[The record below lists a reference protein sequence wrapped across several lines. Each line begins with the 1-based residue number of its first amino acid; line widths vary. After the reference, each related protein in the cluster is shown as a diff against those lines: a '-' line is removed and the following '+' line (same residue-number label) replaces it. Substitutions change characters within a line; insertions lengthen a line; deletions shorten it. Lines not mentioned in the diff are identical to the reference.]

1 MFSIYT
7 IMDFNTIITIILLLG
22 AFVLFIT
29 EVLSVDL
36 VALLIM
42 AAFVLFGVITP
53 EEGISGFSNKATI
66 TVAFMFVLSAAL
78 LKTGALQ
85 VLALRLSSVF
95 RKNFYLGMGLMM
107 LLIAFFS
114 AFVNNTPV
122 VAIFIPIIIQIASAS
137 NHSVTKM
144 LIPLSFASIFG
155 GTCTLIGT
163 STNLLVNGIAEK
175 EGLPPIE
182 MFDMTIM
189 GLILLFAGIIYML
202 LVGIKLLPTRINEKD
217 LEAKFGMRN
226 YLTEIELLP
235 NSESVGKSIMDSSLL
250 KEIDID
256 IIEVR
261 RNKENYMLPAGDFIL
276 QANDILKIRCNID
289 KIKSLKDKVRIMNQS
304 PLMIGDND
312 LKEKNST
319 LVELII
325 TSNSYFDGKTLKDV
339 DFRRRFRGV
348 PLAIMHREDVVHE
361 DVYKTKLKSGD
372 VILAEIKNHYIKE
385 LKKQEAQQDAP
396 FILLSESNIV
406 DFDKRKLSIVLSV
419 IIIVVA
425 LASFNV
431 LDILTGTIS
440 GVITLILLKCLSMKE
455 MYEAINWK
463 IIFLL
468 AGSISFGVA
477 LKNTGLDYKVANAI
491 INNLGA
497 WGPIAIISGLYLL
510 TTITT
515 EFISNNATAA
525 LLTPIAIVTA
535 ANLGLNPLPF
545 LMTIMFAASASFMTP
560 IGYQT
565 NTMVYSA
572 GGYKFRDFIKTGFPL
587 SIIYWILASLL
598 IPYFFPF

>member
-137 NHSVTKM
+137 NQSVTKM

-182 MFDMTIM
+182 MFDMTLM

-396 FILLSESNIV
+396 FVLLSESNIV
-406 DFDKRKLSIVLSV
+406 DFDKRKFGIVLSV

-572 GGYKFRDFIKTGFPL
+572 GGYKFRDFIKTGLPL

>member
-1 MFSIYT
+1 
-7 IMDFNTIITIILLLG
+7 MDFNTIITIVLLLG
-22 AFVLFIT
+22 AFILFIT

-85 VLALRLSSVF
+85 VLALRLSSIF
-95 RKNFYLGMGLMM
+95 KKNFYVGMGLMM

-122 VAIFIPIIIQIASAS
+122 VAIFIPIILQIASAS
-137 NHSVTKM
+137 NQSVTKM

-189 GLILLFAGIIYML
+189 GLILLFAGVIYML
-202 LVGIKLLPTRINEKD
+202 LVGIKLLPTRVNEKD

-235 NSESVGKSIMDSSLL
+235 NSESVGKSIMESSLL

-261 RNKENYMLPAGDFIL
+261 REKESFMLPAGDFIL
-276 QANDILKIRCNID
+276 QANDILKIRCNIE
-289 KIKSLKDKVRIMNQS
+289 KIKSLKDKVRIMSES

-339 DFRRRFRGV
+339 DFRRRFRGI
-348 PLAIMHREDVVHE
+348 PLAIMHREDVVNE

-396 FILLSESNIV
+396 FVLLSENNII
-406 DFDKRKLSIVLSV
+406 DFDKKNFSIVLSV
-419 IIIVVA
+419 ILIVVA

-431 LDILTGTIS
+431 LDIMTGAIS
-440 GVITLILLKCLSMKE
+440 GVISLILLKCLSMKE

-463 IIFLL
+463 IVFLL

-535 ANLGLNPLPF
+535 SNLGLNPLPF

-572 GGYKFRDFIKTGFPL
+572 GAYKFRDFIKTGLPL

>member
-1 MFSIYT
+1 
-7 IMDFNTIITIILLLG
+7 MDFNTIITIILLLG
-22 AFVLFIT
+22 AFILFIT

-95 RKNFYLGMGLMM
+95 RKNFYIGMGLMM

-137 NHSVTKM
+137 NQSVTKM

-163 STNLLVNGIAEK
+163 STNLLINGIAEK

-182 MFDMTIM
+182 MFDMTLM

-261 RNKENYMLPAGDFIL
+261 RNKESYMLPAGDFIL

-289 KIKSLKDKVRIMNQS
+289 KIKSLKDKVRIMSES

-325 TSNSYFDGKTLKDV
+325 TSNSYFDGQTLKDV
-339 DFRRRFRGV
+339 DFRRRFRGI
-348 PLAIMHREDVVHE
+348 PLAIMHREDVVNE

-372 VILAEIKNHYIKE
+372 VILAEIKNHYILE

-396 FILLSESNIV
+396 FVLLSESNIV
-406 DFDKRKLSIVLSV
+406 DFDKRQFGIVLSV

-431 LDILTGTIS
+431 LDIMTGTIS

-463 IIFLL
+463 IVFLL

-572 GGYKFRDFIKTGFPL
+572 GGYKFRDFIKTGLPL
-587 SIIYWILASLL
+587 SIIYWILASFL

>member
-1 MFSIYT
+1 
-7 IMDFNTIITIILLLG
+7 MDFNTIITIILLLG
-22 AFVLFIT
+22 AFILFIT

-85 VLALRLSSVF
+85 VLALRLSSIF

-137 NHSVTKM
+137 NQSVTKM

-182 MFDMTIM
+182 MFDMTLM
-189 GLILLFAGIIYML
+189 GLILLFAGVIYML

-261 RNKENYMLPAGDFIL
+261 RNKESFMLPAGDFIL

-289 KIKSLKDKVRIMNQS
+289 KIKSLKDKVRIMSES

-339 DFRRRFRGV
+339 DFRRRFRGI
-348 PLAIMHREDVVHE
+348 PLAIMHREDVVNE

-372 VILAEIKNHYIKE
+372 VILAEIKNHYILE

-396 FILLSESNIV
+396 FVLISENNIV
-406 DFDKRKLSIVLSV
+406 DFDKRNFSIVLSIILIV
-419 IIIVVA
+419 IA

-431 LDILTGTIS
+431 LDIMTGAIS
-440 GVITLILLKCLSMKE
+440 GVVGLILLKCLSMKE

-463 IIFLL
+463 IVFLL

-510 TTITT
+510 TSITT

-535 ANLGLNPLPF
+535 SNLGLNPLPF

-572 GGYKFRDFIKTGFPL
+572 GAYKFRDFIKTGLPL
-587 SIIYWILASLL
+587 SILYWILASLL

>member
-1 MFSIYT
+1 
-7 IMDFNTIITIILLLG
+7 MDFNTIITIVLLLG
-22 AFVLFIT
+22 AFILFIT

-85 VLALRLSSVF
+85 VLALRLSSIF
-95 RKNFYLGMGLMM
+95 KKNFYVGMGLMM

-122 VAIFIPIIIQIASAS
+122 VAIFIPIILQIASAS
-137 NHSVTKM
+137 NQSVTKM

-189 GLILLFAGIIYML
+189 GLILLFSGIIYML
-202 LVGIKLLPTRINEKD
+202 LVGIKLLPTRVNEKD

-235 NSESVGKSIMDSSLL
+235 NSESVGKSIMESSLL

-261 RNKENYMLPAGDFIL
+261 RNRESFMLPAGDFIL
-276 QANDILKIRCNID
+276 QANDILKIRCNIE
-289 KIKSLKDKVRIMNQS
+289 KIKSLKDKVRIMSES

-339 DFRRRFRGV
+339 DFRRRFRGI
-348 PLAIMHREDVVHE
+348 PLAIMHREDVVNE

-396 FILLSESNIV
+396 FVLLSENNII
-406 DFDKRKLSIVLSV
+406 DFDKKNFSIVLSV
-419 IIIVVA
+419 ILIVVA

-431 LDILTGTIS
+431 LDIMTGAIS
-440 GVITLILLKCLSMKE
+440 GVISLILLKCLSMKE

-463 IIFLL
+463 IVFLL

-535 ANLGLNPLPF
+535 SNLELNPLPF

-572 GGYKFRDFIKTGFPL
+572 GAYKFRDFIKIGLPL
-587 SIIYWILASLL
+587 SIIYWILASFL

>member
-1 MFSIYT
+1 
-7 IMDFNTIITIILLLG
+7 MDFNTIITIVLLLG
-22 AFVLFIT
+22 AFILFIT

-85 VLALRLSSVF
+85 VLALRLSSIF
-95 RKNFYLGMGLMM
+95 KKNFYVGMGLMM

-122 VAIFIPIIIQIASAS
+122 VAIFIPIILQIANAS
-137 NHSVTKM
+137 NQSVTKM

-189 GLILLFAGIIYML
+189 GLILLFSGIIYML

-235 NSESVGKSIMDSSLL
+235 NSESVGKSIMESSLL

-261 RNKENYMLPAGDFIL
+261 RNRESFMLPAGDFIL
-276 QANDILKIRCNID
+276 QANDILKIRCNIE
-289 KIKSLKDKVRIMNQS
+289 KIKSLKDKVRIMSES

-339 DFRRRFRGV
+339 DFRRRFRGI
-348 PLAIMHREDVVHE
+348 PLAIMHREDVVNE

-396 FILLSESNIV
+396 FVLLSENNII
-406 DFDKRKLSIVLSV
+406 DFDKKNFSIVLSV
-419 IIIVVA
+419 ILIVVA

-431 LDILTGTIS
+431 LDIMTGAIS
-440 GVITLILLKCLSMKE
+440 GVISLILLKCLSMKE

-463 IIFLL
+463 IVFLL

-535 ANLGLNPLPF
+535 SNLGLNPLPF

-572 GGYKFRDFIKTGFPL
+572 GAYKFRDFIKTGLPL

>member
-1 MFSIYT
+1 
-7 IMDFNTIITIILLLG
+7 MDFNTIITIVLLLG
-22 AFVLFIT
+22 AFILFIT

-85 VLALRLSSVF
+85 VLALRLSSIF
-95 RKNFYLGMGLMM
+95 RKNFYIGMGLMM

-189 GLILLFAGIIYML
+189 GLILLFAGVIYML

-235 NSESVGKSIMDSSLL
+235 NSESVGKSIMESSLL

-261 RNKENYMLPAGDFIL
+261 REKESFMLPAGDFIL
-276 QANDILKIRCNID
+276 QANDILKIRCNIE
-289 KIKSLKDKVRIMNQS
+289 KIKSLKDKVRIMSES

-339 DFRRRFRGV
+339 DFRRRFRGI
-348 PLAIMHREDVVHE
+348 PLAIMHREDVVNE

-396 FILLSESNIV
+396 FVLLSENNII
-406 DFDKRKLSIVLSV
+406 DFDKKNFSIVLSV
-419 IIIVVA
+419 ILIVVA

-431 LDILTGTIS
+431 LDIMTGTIS

-477 LKNTGLDYKVANAI
+477 LKNTGLDYKVANTI
-491 INNLGA
+491 INNLGT

-535 ANLGLNPLPF
+535 SNLGLNPLPF
-545 LMTIMFAASASFMTP
+545 LMTIMFGASASFMTP

-572 GGYKFRDFIKTGFPL
+572 GGYKFRDFIKTGLPL

>member
-1 MFSIYT
+1 
-7 IMDFNTIITIILLLG
+7 MDFNTIITIVLLLG
-22 AFVLFIT
+22 AFILFIT

-95 RKNFYLGMGLMM
+95 RKNFYVGMGLMM

-189 GLILLFAGIIYML
+189 GLILLFAGVIYML

-235 NSESVGKSIMDSSLL
+235 NSESVGKSIMESSLL

-261 RNKENYMLPAGDFIL
+261 RNKESFMLPAGDFIL

-289 KIKSLKDKVRIMNQS
+289 KIKSLKDKVRIMSES

-339 DFRRRFRGV
+339 DFRRRFRGI
-348 PLAIMHREDVVHE
+348 PLAIMHREDVVNE

-396 FILLSESNIV
+396 FVLLSENNIV
-406 DFDKRKLSIVLSV
+406 DFDKKNFSIVLSV
-419 IIIVVA
+419 ILIVVA
-425 LASFNV
+425 LASFNI
-431 LDILTGTIS
+431 LDIMTGTIS

-477 LKNTGLDYKVANAI
+477 LKNTGLDYKVANTI

-572 GGYKFRDFIKTGFPL
+572 GGYKFRDFIKTGLPL

>member
-1 MFSIYT
+1 
-7 IMDFNTIITIILLLG
+7 MDFNTIITIVLLLG
-22 AFVLFIT
+22 AFILFIS

-85 VLALRLSSVF
+85 VLALRLSSIF

-175 EGLPPIE
+175 EGIAPIK

-189 GLILLFAGIIYML
+189 GLILLLAGVIYML

-217 LEAKFGMRN
+217 LETKFGMRN

-261 RNKENYMLPAGDFIL
+261 RQKENFMLPPGDFIL
-276 QANDILKIRCNID
+276 QANDILKIRCNIE
-289 KIKSLKDKVRIMNQS
+289 KIKSLKDKVRIMSES

-339 DFRRRFRGV
+339 DFRRRFRGI
-348 PLAIMHREDVVHE
+348 PLAIMHREDVVNE
-361 DVYKTKLKSGD
+361 DVYRTKLKSGD

-396 FILLSESNIV
+396 FVLLSESNIV
-406 DFDKRKLSIVLSV
+406 DFDKKNFSIVLSV
-419 IIIVVA
+419 ILLVVA

-431 LDILTGTIS
+431 LDIMVGAIS
-440 GVITLILLKCLSMKE
+440 GVIALVLLKCLSMKE
-455 MYEAINWK
+455 MYAAINWK

-477 LKNTGLDYKVANAI
+477 LKNTGLDYKVANTI

-535 ANLGLNPLPF
+535 SNLELNPMPF

-572 GGYKFRDFIKTGFPL
+572 GGYKFRDFIKTGLPL
-587 SIIYWILASLL
+587 SIIYWIIASLL

>member
-1 MFSIYT
+1 
-7 IMDFNTIITIILLLG
+7 MDFNTIITIVLLIG
-22 AFVLFIT
+22 AFILFIT

-42 AAFVLFGVITP
+42 AAFVLFGIITP

-85 VLALRLSSVF
+85 VLALRLSSIF

-137 NHSVTKM
+137 NHSITKM

-163 STNLLVNGIAEK
+163 STNLLVTGIAEK

-189 GLILLFAGIIYML
+189 GLILLFAGVIYML
-202 LVGIKLLPTRINEKD
+202 LVGIKLLPTRVNEKD

-235 NSESVGKSIMDSSLL
+235 NSESVGKSIMESSLL

-261 RNKENYMLPAGDFIL
+261 RNRESFMLPAGDFIL
-276 QANDILKIRCNID
+276 QANDILKIRCNIE
-289 KIKSLKDKVRIMNQS
+289 KIKSLKDKVRIMSES

-339 DFRRRFRGV
+339 DFRRRFRGI

-361 DVYKTKLKSGD
+361 DVYRTKLKSGD

-396 FILLSESNIV
+396 FVLLSENNII
-406 DFDKRKLSIVLSV
+406 DFDKKNFSIVLSV
-419 IIIVVA
+419 ILIVVA
-425 LASFNV
+425 LASFNI
-431 LDILTGTIS
+431 LDIMTGTIS

-477 LKNTGLDYKVANAI
+477 LKNTGLDYKVASAI

-535 ANLGLNPLPF
+535 SNLGLNPLPF
-545 LMTIMFAASASFMTP
+545 LMTIMFGASASFMTP

-572 GGYKFRDFIKTGFPL
+572 GGYKFRDFIKTGLPL